1 MARIPVYERRIAP
14 GGDLPV
20 ARATS
25 NVSAQSPIADAV
37 GNMGRQLGSMADTMM
52 KEAVQQQENN
62 AAVDVSN
69 VLSQADVY
77 WQEKTTE
84 ATKAWTVGGPDLR
97 KTIGD
102 EFDKWSAET
111 EGKLA
116 TEKAKMYFKTH
127 AAGMKSKLQTG
138 VYSFQ
143 EKATTAKLN
152 ADSAAGEQADE
163 NVVFN
168 DAGKFEEVYRRR
180 MEPMLAR
187 TDLTESEK
195 IKAADVY
202 RRKLSLSVERGQL
215 ERDPAT
221 WYKERFG
228 EFKKSPE
235 AVAAGAPGVAA
246 GGAPGAAAG
255 GAIPTAAG
263 DVPAS
268 LWAAQIGQ
276 ESGGKQFSS
285 KGTPLTS
292 PKGAIGIAQVMPGTA
307 PEAARL
313 AGLPFDERRY
323 QQDSA
328 YNEKLGQAYMAKQL
342 QTFGGDQAKA
352 LAAYNAGPGRVTA
365 LVAKHGDN
373 WLQYAPE
380 ETKGYVKNILA
391 KAGKGGGVQTAAV
404 ATGTVSDAGSGMP
417 AVRGAAPVAD
427 NAPSTFKGMDWEQQS
442 ALRSAAESR
451 LKQDDSRM
459 RAEADRVLRDAIA
472 MHKDGI
478 VDPVELKPEFFT
490 STYGADGA
498 RMHAEYTRSRDMG
511 SDIGG
516 FKTQSQAEIMGE
528 IQKDQPVPGAGYA
541 SADERQSVRIQAAQR
556 ILQAREADPAG
567 YVVQTNE
574 SLRKQRQT
582 IDNPQ
587 TPADQRPGMVQQYV
601 RESMAEQQRLGIQAP
616 RILTPGQADAI
627 AKRAMSAARPEDSA
641 NLIAG
646 LEAEYGKDYFP
657 KVFAELV
664 KDKKISGELL
674 LIPNLPSQT
683 AREAVSRLARVKES
697 DLTAGMDLD
706 GQKVVKEAVTA
717 KLEEFAKAV
726 PMMTEQATGVINS
739 YESSMRKLAFSF
751 VAGGMK
757 PSEAAEQAHS
767 MLLGHYQFDGT
778 MRVPKAVNLR
788 DTKRG
793 AGFMLDNDLAGID
806 VPRDLVGARTSS
818 ESATE
823 WASTVKSRPMWFTR
837 DDDGGLDLYAQGTN
851 GVRYRVTRGGKPVT
865 YSWPDLAGRVATGSG
880 RVSSGKVTDLTGGK

>member
-1 MARIPVYERRIAP
+1 MATIPTYERRIAP

-25 NVSAQSPIADAV
+25 NVSAQSPIADAI
-37 GNMGRQLGSMADTMM
+37 GGIGRQLGGMADTMM
-52 KEAVQQQENN
+52 KEAIQQQENR

-77 WQEKTTE
+77 WQKETTE
-84 ATKAWTVGGPDLR
+84 ATKSWAVGGPDLG
-97 KTIGD
+97 KTIG
-102 EFDKWSAET
+102 EKFDAWSSET

-116 TEKAKMYFKTH
+116 TEKAKLYFKQH
-127 AAGMKSKLQTG
+127 ASSMKSKLQTG
-138 VYSFQ
+138 MFSYM
-143 EKATTAKLN
+143 ERATTAKLN

-187 TDLTESEK
+187 TDLNEAEK
-195 IKAADVY
+195 IKAADAY
-202 RRKLSLSVERGQL
+202 RRRLSLSVERGQL
-215 ERDPAT
+215 ERDPVT
-221 WYKERFG
+221 WYRERFG
-228 EFKKSPE
+228 DFRKSVDTVT
-235 AVAAGAPGVAA
+235 AGVAA
-246 GGAPGAAAG
+246 GGGGGGGFDAVMPRIFTHEGGYSASDGNTGAPVNFGINQKANPDIDVKKLTKEGAAKIYKERYWDKIG
-255 GAIPTAAG
+255 GDNLPPALQGTAM
-263 DVPAS
+263 D
-268 LWAAQIGQ
+268 AAVNQGPENAKKWIV
-276 ESGGKQFSS
+276 ESGGDPVKFNQLRRDHYEMLLQDPANRRFRNTWM
-285 KGTPLTS
+285 G
-292 PKGAIGIAQVMPGTA
+292 
-307 PEAARL
+307 RL
-313 AGLPFDERRY
+313 ASY
-323 QQDSA
+323 
-328 YNEKLGQAYMAKQL
+328 EK
-342 QTFGGDQAKA
+342 D
-352 LAAYNAGPGRVTA
+352 
-365 LVAKHGDN
+365 
-373 WLQYAPE
+373 
-380 ETKGYVKNILA
+380 
-391 KAGKGGGVQTAAV
+391 GGGG
-404 ATGTVSDAGSGMP
+404 ATGAAPVAG
-417 AVRGAAPVAD
+417 ATTVRGAPPVAD

-451 LKQDDSRM
+451 LKQDEARM
-459 RAEADRVLRDAIA
+459 RAEADRVLRDATA

-511 SDIGG
+511 SDIAG

-567 YVVQTNE
+567 YVAQTND
-574 SLRKQRQT
+574 SVRKLRT
-582 IDNPQ
+582 AIDNPQ

-601 RESMAEQQRLGIQAP
+601 RESLSEQQRLGIQAP
-616 RILTPGQADAI
+616 RILTPGQSDAI

-646 LEAEYGKDYFP
+646 LEAEYGQEFFP

-697 DLTAGMDLD
+697 DLTAGLDLD

-757 PSEAAEQAHS
+757 PAEAAEQAHS

-778 MRVPKAVNLR
+778 MRVPTSVNLR
-788 DTKRG
+788 ETKRG

-806 VPRDLVGARTSS
+806 VPRDLAGARKPE
-818 ESATE
+818 ESASE
-823 WASTVKSRPMWFTR
+823 WASTVQSRPMWFTR

-865 YSWPDLAGRVATGSG
+865 YSWPDLAGRVSTGKG